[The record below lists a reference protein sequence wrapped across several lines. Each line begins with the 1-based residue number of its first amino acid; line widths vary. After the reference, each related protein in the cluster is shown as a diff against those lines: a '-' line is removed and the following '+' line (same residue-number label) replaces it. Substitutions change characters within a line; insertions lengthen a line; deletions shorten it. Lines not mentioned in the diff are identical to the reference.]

1 MNKVTTSELLSKGFS
16 ANNGKWSYNGKP
28 CVLDFYADWCM
39 PCKQQEVVLKDMIKD
54 YSDVVFY
61 KINIEEEYELAE
73 MFSIKS
79 LPTIIICGKE
89 TKQFTGFIPKQ
100 KIESFLKPQIDILV

>member
-1 MNKVTTSELLSKGFS
+1 MNKVTTSELISKGFS
-16 ANNGKWSYNGKP
+16 TNNGKWSYNGKP

-39 PCKQQEVVLKDMIKD
+39 PCKQQEVVLNDMDKE
-54 YSDVVFY
+54 YSDVIFN

-89 TKQFTGFIPKQ
+89 TMQFTGLTSKQ
-100 KIESFLKPQIDILV
+100 KIETFLKSQIDILV